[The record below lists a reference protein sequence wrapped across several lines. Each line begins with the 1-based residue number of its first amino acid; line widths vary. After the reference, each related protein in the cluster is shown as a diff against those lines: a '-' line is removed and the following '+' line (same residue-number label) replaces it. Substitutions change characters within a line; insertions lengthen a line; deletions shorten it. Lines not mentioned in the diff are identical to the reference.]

1 MFKGLV
7 NTLSCVHLSDEG
19 HNMFKYSP
27 VWAKYSEL
35 QKIFSFGYGKFYC
48 ILATILLNVYVCAHC
63 QIIIMIQ

>member
-7 NTLSCVHLSDEG
+7 NTLSCVHLLDEG

-35 QKIFSFGYGKFYC
+35 QKIFPFCYGKFYC
-48 ILATILLNVYVCAHC
+48 ILNVCMCTFTNNHIDS
-63 QIIIMIQ
+63 IINKDF